1 MNEDQLVGRLVQAG
15 WRGSRDVTLGPGD
28 DAAVLRGGLVAS
40 TDMMVEGVHFR
51 FDWISAREAG
61 FRAGAAALSD
71 MAAMGA
77 RPVALLVSM
86 ALPGDPAVGVEMQR
100 GARRAGD
107 RVGVAVAG
115 GDVSRTSGPVVMDVA
130 VLGRA
135 RQVVPRSG
143 AVPGHE
149 LWVSGALGG
158 AAAAVAVWSIGA
170 EPLASARERFVAP
183 PNRVPLGRTLARE
196 GLARS
201 MIDISDG
208 LLADA
213 RRIAAASGAKVVVRE
228 EAVPVDPVVSA
239 ASSSI
244 ASSSA
249 GSSSAASSSIA
260 SSSAASPS
268 AVRQGDLD
276 AAVRQDNVNAAL
288 RQEDLNPAL
297 IGGEDYELMFT
308 AEAGSA
314 DRIRALGQE
323 LSLPITR
330 VGTVEPGAGV
340 ALDRVNGR
348 REFDGPGGWDHFA
361 APPPQGR
368 HP

>member
-115 GDVSRTSGPVVMDVA
+115 GDVSRTSGPVAMDVA

-158 AAAAVAVWSIGA
+158 AAAAVAAWSIGA
-170 EPLASARERFVAP
+170 EPLPGARERFVAP
-183 PNRVPLGRTLARE
+183 PNRVPLGRILARE

-228 EAVPVDPVVSA
+228 EAVPVDPVV
-239 ASSSI
+239 
-244 ASSSA
+244 
-249 GSSSAASSSIA
+249 SAASSSIA

-368 HP
+368 RP

>member
-115 GDVSRTSGPVVMDVA
+115 GDVSRTSGPAVVDVTA
-130 VLGRA
+130 LGRA

-213 RRIAAASGAKVVVRE
+213 RRIAAASGVRVVVRE
-228 EAVPVDPVVSA
+228 EAVPVDPVV
-239 ASSSI
+239 SI

-249 GSSSAASSSIA
+249 GSSSAASSSAA
-260 SSSAASPS
+260 SSSAASLSAASPS
-268 AVRQGDLD
+268 AVRQGDVD
-276 AAVRQDNVNAAL
+276 AAL

-323 LSLPITR
+323 LSLRITR

-368 HP
+368 RP

>member
-1 MNEDQLVGRLVQAG
+1 MNEDQLVGRLIQAG

-115 GDVSRTSGPVVMDVA
+115 GDVSRTSGPAVVDVTA
-130 VLGRA
+130 LGRA

-158 AAAAVAVWSIGA
+158 AAAAVAAWSIGA
-170 EPLASARERFVAP
+170 EPLPGARECFVAP

-213 RRIAAASGAKVVVRE
+213 RRIAAASGAKVVIRE

-239 ASSSI
+239 

-308 AEAGSA
+308 AEADSA

-368 HP
+368 RP